1 MSRSFGPIRQN
12 GYVVRDIEAALKHWT
27 TVLGIGPFFYVE
39 RARITDLQYKGQP
52 SAAEGHVALA
62 AGPATPRTTPRTTRL
77 RRQLTTHS
85 CLSRAVFQESII
97 HISSSNASAV
107 AHQAGAPT
115 VQPSVRLKQGGH
127 A

>member
-1 MSRSFGPIRQN
+1 MSRIFGPIRQN

-52 SAAEGHVALA
+52 SAAEVHVALA
-62 AGPATPRTTPRTTRL
+62 AGPATPRTTRL

-85 CLSRAVFQESII
+85 RLSRAVFLRRILYTS
-97 HISSSNASAV
+97 HPV
-107 AHQAGAPT
+107 THQQWRIKRELLRCNPVCA
-115 VQPSVRLKQGGH
+115 
-127 A
+127 